1 MTIFFL
7 TGKKYQMTL
16 SFIYIYTTICKD
28 AIWVLSP
35 KVKKIQAQRA
45 QYNEFVENE
54 LENQAIMSFVA
65 IVVDPNDDKVKID
78 WFSLKKIVI
87 GTV

>member
-45 QYNEFVENE
+45 QYNEFVESE
-54 LENQAIMSFVA
+54 LENQALMSWIA
-65 IVVDPNDDKVKID
+65 IIVDSNDDKVKID
-78 WFSLKKIVI
+78 WYYLK
-87 GTV
+87 